1 MRGEVFDP
9 RLCELG
15 RVGPMGHVGGK
26 GWGSGVL
33 RAQAAARRPGVKF
46 LSDGGPPGP
55 ISLSRFY
62 DVPPP
67 SLTLNHSPGLQSP
80 APPQAAGCAPAQL
93 RRGGHD

>member
-33 RAQAAARRPGVKF
+33 RSQATARRPGVQF

-67 SLTLNHSPGLQSP
+67 P
-80 APPQAAGCAPAQL
+80 
-93 RRGGHD
+93 